1 MDLIDENEYI
11 SRKHLISNE
20 SKGFVLVFDN
30 GITVSI
36 NGFSKNGNRITEDIL
51 DEIAAA
57 IVAIKMYMSSKSN
70 GKDRNGYSTRN
81 GNGKQGNNHLW
92 YRSWLN
98 EITKGYDINPYR
110 RSVFFD
116 QTLS

>member
-1 MDLIDENEYI
+1 MDLIDENESV
-11 SRKHLISNE
+11 SRKHLISN
-20 SKGFVLVFDN
+20 KGNSFGLVFNN

-36 NGFSKNGNRITEDIL
+36 NGFSINGNKITEDIL

-57 IVAIKMYMSSKSN
+57 IVAIKMYISSKSN
-70 GKDRNGYSTRN
+70 GKDRNGHSARN

-110 RSVFFD
+110 RSIFFD
-116 QTLS
+116 QFLS